1 MGRSLFVRL
10 EVCLY
15 YSEKFDR
22 NKEKL
27 GQKFGLVQLVTHSEN
42 FPHKAPHYDSYEKK
56 SKISKNGVRIPKPD
70 S

>member
-10 EVCLY
+10 EMCLY
-15 YSEKFDR
+15 HSEKFDDR

-42 FPHKAPHYDSYEKK
+42 FPHKEPHYDSYEKK
-56 SKISKNGVRIPKPD
+56 CKISKN
-70 S
+70 